1 MPTFKVLVPDAYM
14 RDLDIERGITGDRV
28 EYLVYDETDPE
39 KIPDDVWR
47 SCDAILVWHR
57 MHIKAPV
64 VARLDRCRLIIRV
77 GVGFDI
83 VDVAACR
90 ERGIPV
96 SNVPNYGTTEVA
108 DHAMALLLNLARGL
122 GAYEAR
128 LKADLANG
136 FVAEN
141 IPVVRRI
148 RGATFGAIGMGRI
161 GTAVARRSAA
171 FDMKVIYFDP
181 FHAEGHEL
189 GLGLERTKTMDALL
203 ERSDIVGLH
212 VPLSEAT
219 VNLMGAA
226 QFRRMRPG
234 SIFINVA
241 RGGLVDIEAL
251 HDALAS
257 GHLAAAGLDVLPK
270 EPPVP
275 APRLVKEWAE
285 NAPWL
290 AGRLIVT
297 PHSAFYSEAGYRDMR
312 VFSAEV
318 LVDYLFD
325 GNLRNNVNP
334 GWQDNVPAHPGARP
348 AMVAVSGI
356 RG

>member
-1 MPTFKVLVPDAYM
+1 MPRLKVLVPDAHM
-14 RDLDIERGITGDRV
+14 RDLDVERSITGDRV

-47 SCDAILVWHR
+47 SCDAILVWQR

-90 ERGIPV
+90 KRGIPV

-108 DHAMALLLNLARGL
+108 DHALALLLNLVRGV

-161 GTAVARRSAA
+161 GTAIARRAAA

-181 FHAEGHEL
+181 FLAEGHEL

-203 ERSDIVGLH
+203 ERADIVSLH

-219 VNLMGAA
+219 ANLMGAP

-241 RGGLVDIEAL
+241 RGGLVDIDAL

-257 GHLAAAGLDVLPK
+257 GHLAAAGLDVLPR

-290 AGRLIVT
+290 AGRLVVT
-297 PHSAFYSEAGYRDMR
+297 PHSAFYSEAGYHDMR
-312 VFSAEV
+312 VFSAEI
-318 LVDYLFD
+318 LMDYLFQ

-334 GWQDNVPAHPGARP
+334 GWQDNVPAHPDIT
-348 AMVAVSGI
+348 AVSGM
-356 RG
+356 RD